1 MGFKRKGRIVHNQT
15 VVPDPATSA
24 FDVIA
29 RMSNLS
35 GIARMS
41 NLSDEDVMEQLCQG
55 HPEALPTLFD
65 RFYRLVL
72 KIALRI
78 LRDPGEA
85 EDVMQDVFF
94 EIFNKAAQFD
104 PAKGSTKTW
113 ILQYA
118 YHRSLNRR
126 QYLALR
132 NFYDRHQITEREV
145 SESNSPDISWRGLTF
160 REWRRVI
167 EQGLATLNEKQRKT
181 LELVCFQ
188 GLLLNEIA
196 ERTQES
202 LPNVRHHYYRGLQG
216 LRKFLLAQPGS
227 KEQPSEVEPGGR
239 RS

>member
-1 MGFKRKGRIVHNQT
+1 VHNQT

-24 FDVIA
+24 FGAIIA
-29 RMSNLS
+29 RMP
-35 GIARMS
+35 
-41 NLSDEDVMEQLCQG
+41 NLSDEEVMEQLCQG

-126 QYLALR
+126 QYLM
-132 NFYDRHQITEREV
+132 
-145 SESNSPDISWRGLTF
+145 
-160 REWRRVI
+160 
-167 EQGLATLNEKQRKT
+167 K
-181 LELVCFQ
+181 
-188 GLLLNEIA
+188 
-196 ERTQES
+196 
-202 LPNVRHHYYRGLQG
+202 LPNARRNRCPTSGIITIGACRG
-216 LRKFLLAQPGS
+216 
-227 KEQPSEVEPGGR
+227 
-239 RS
+239 